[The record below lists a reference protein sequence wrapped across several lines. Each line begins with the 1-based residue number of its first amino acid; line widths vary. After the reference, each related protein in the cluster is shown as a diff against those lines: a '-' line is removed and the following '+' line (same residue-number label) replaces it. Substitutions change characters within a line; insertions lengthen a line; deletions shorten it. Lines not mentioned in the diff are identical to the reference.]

1 MKYKHG
7 NFCQVCNDAID
18 ILARENISTSA
29 KWLYIVLCKLEHRF
43 TGKNENFFFRSN
55 RDLQNDSGLSGKT
68 IIKAIRELIDLNFIE
83 TWQMH
88 WIDKKTGKKSQKHIT
103 AFRILD
109 EDF

>member
-7 NFCQVCNDAID
+7 NFFQVCNDAID
-18 ILARENISTSA
+18 ILAAENISTSA
-29 KWLYIVLCKLEHRF
+29 RWLYMVLCKLEHRF

-55 RDLQNDSGLSGKT
+55 KDLQNDSGLSGKT
-68 IIKAIRELIDLNFIE
+68 IVKAIRELKKIHFIE

-88 WIDKKTGKKSQKHIT
+88 WINNDTEKKSQKHIT